1 MAVVQISKIQIR
13 RGLKNSGIGVPQLSS
28 AEMAWAV
35 DTQELYIGNGS
46 LDEGAPFVGNTKI
59 LTEFDNIL
67 ELATSYRFADSPE
80 TATIIRSQPRSLLS
94 KLDEYV
100 SILDFG
106 AVPDGSTGCAEQF
119 ENAFTDLFR
128 NADDKFKKVL
138 LIPNGIYLLER
149 DLQIPSWARIRGE
162 TKEGAVLLLQGQT
175 ISFIT
180 EDGKSI
186 SEFTSINRPHDIEI
200 SNLTID
206 RSIGQVDLSGV
217 RDSVF
222 DNVLFKGEYFL
233 GTPQSD
239 ITIRDAAVYW
249 QNSLVGLRT
258 TDILFK
264 DCEFREVG
272 TAIKCVQSQT
282 FASTID
288 FKSCKFFVNDISIYL
303 SGIPALDNDWKFRDC
318 FFDQISVNAF
328 LGTNARGI
336 LFLSTQFRNSGNET
350 NLPSAPIHEIV
361 DFGSAYNN
369 RLIDCFSDRHQS
381 AAITSTATTIGKPE
395 VSAGSVV
402 RFLDVQYAD
411 IVPSDSARPLMVF
424 SAFTRCT
431 YIEYILS
438 MTGGFNRTGRLTI
451 TIDDNISSVAIT
463 DEYQYS
469 PTFTTSSGGPLM
481 TNFEFT
487 ATLRENDSEISG
499 VDTLLVSYRNPLAT
513 GTTGLISYQIRYG
526 V

>member
-35 DTQELYIGNGS
+35 DTQELFIGNGS
-46 LDEGAPFVGNTKI
+46 LVEGAPFVGNTKI

-67 ELATSYRFADSPE
+67 ELASSYRFTDSPQ
-80 TATIIRSQPRSLLS
+80 TATIIRSEPRSLLS

-119 ENAFTDLFR
+119 ENAFEDLFR

-138 LIPNGIYLLER
+138 LIPNGTYLLER
-149 DLQIPSWARIRGE
+149 DIQIPSWARIRGE
-162 TKEGAVLLLQGQT
+162 TKEGAILLLQGQT

-180 EDGKSI
+180 EDGKAL
-186 SEFTSINRPHDIEI
+186 SEFTSVNRPYNIEI

-206 RSIGQVDLSGV
+206 RSIGQVDLTGV
-217 RDSVF
+217 RDSKF
-222 DNVLFKGEYFL
+222 DNVLFKGEYIL
-233 GTPQSD
+233 GEISES
-239 ITIRDAAVYW
+239 IVVRDSAVVW

-264 DCEFREVG
+264 ECDFTQVA
-272 TAIKCVQSQT
+272 TAVKCTQSQT
-282 FASTID
+282 FSSNIN

-303 SGIPALDNDWKFRDC
+303 SGIPSLDNDWKFKDC
-318 FFDQISVNAF
+318 VFDQIATHVF
-328 LGTNARGI
+328 QGTNARGI
-336 LFLSTQFRNSGNET
+336 LFHESQFKNCGNGT
-350 NLPSAPIHEIV
+350 NLPSSPIHEII
-361 DFGSAYNN
+361 DFGSSYNN
-369 RLIDCFSDRHQS
+369 KVIDCFSDRHQA
-381 AAITSTATTIGKPE
+381 AAITSVATTIGRPE
-395 VSAGSVV
+395 VTAGSVV

-411 IVPSDSARPLMVF
+411 IVPTDSARPLMVF

-431 YIEYILS
+431 YIEYVLS

-469 PTFTTSSGGPLM
+469 PTLTTSPGGALM

-487 ATLRENDSEISG
+487 AELRENDSEISG
-499 VDTLLVSYRNPLAT
+499 VDTLLISYRNPLAT
-513 GTTGLISYQIRYG
+513 GSSGLISYQIRYG